1 MKKIIY
7 KIYSRLK
14 LEYNKLKISCYYE
27 RKIIIPF
34 DVNWFKNKRVAII
47 GGADSVLQEPL
58 GAYID
63 TFDVVVRINKGVQ
76 LIEKQS
82 DFVGTRTDVLFHAFH
97 DGGTQDEGSSPI
109 ALDLW
114 EKHKV
119 QNIILA
125 FNYNYT
131 FYIIKDLLHFIKIT
145 NGKKKFS
152 QITKYSDIENHK
164 VVEAPTTGFIAINTI
179 FNCQPKELYLT
190 GITFMK
196 TSHNEQYRKLS
207 EGFMSRTF
215 HNTELEYEHI
225 KKLYLKN
232 PDIIKPD
239 KILQKLFEDNSTKN
253 IK

>member
-1 MKKIIY
+1 M
-7 KIYSRLK
+7 
-14 LEYNKLKISCYYE
+14 
-27 RKIIIPF
+27 
-34 DVNWFKNKRVAII
+34 
-47 GGADSVLQEPL
+47 
-58 GAYID
+58 
-63 TFDVVVRINKGVQ
+63 VVRINKGVQ

-109 ALDLW
+109 TLDLW